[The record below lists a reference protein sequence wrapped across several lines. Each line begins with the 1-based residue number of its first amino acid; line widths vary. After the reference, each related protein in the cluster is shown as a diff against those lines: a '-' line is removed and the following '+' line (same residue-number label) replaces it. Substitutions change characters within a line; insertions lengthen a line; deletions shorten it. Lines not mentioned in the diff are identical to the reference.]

1 MDQMFNAAFILV
13 ATLIGGAGMV
23 LTEKLKDV
31 FKPATKFLNYILS
44 LISTAIVTI
53 AVKYLGAGTTWALLG
68 FIGDELPGIPDIPT
82 DVALG
87 WDYWI
92 LVCLLSWGIA
102 NGFYDFFKSMFQK
115 K

>member
-13 ATLIGGAGMV
+13 ATLIGGAGMI
-23 LTEKLKDV
+23 LTEKLKDL
-31 FKPATKFLNYILS
+31 FKPSTKFLKYFNS
-44 LISTAIVTI
+44 LLSTAIITI
-53 AVKYLGAGTTWALLG
+53 SVKYLGAGATWALLG
-68 FIGDELPGIPDIPT
+68 FLGDTPDVPNIPT
-82 DVALG
+82 EISLG

-92 LVCLLSWGIA
+92 LLCLLSWAIA

>member
-23 LTEKLKDV
+23 LTEKLKDI
-31 FKPATKFLNYILS
+31 FKPATKFLKYLVS
-44 LISTAIVTI
+44 FLSTAIVTVS
-53 AVKYLGAGTTWALLG
+53 VKYLGAGTAWALLG
-68 FIGDELPGIPDIPT
+68 FIGDNLPDVPTIPT
-82 DVALG
+82 NAVLG

-92 LVCLLSWGIA
+92 LLCILAWMIA
-102 NGFYDFFKSMFQK
+102 NGFYDFFRSIFRK